1 MGRGEE
7 NTLTAPL
14 AFAAM
19 VACVIAGFL
28 ALDHFADANEQLL
41 LGAATW
47 LILIASCASLGR
59 EDRARAL
66 LVVVVA
72 TCAEVLGS
80 IVLGAYTYR
89 LENLPAF
96 VPPGHGLVFLAGLRI
111 SQSEPVRKHSRAF
124 LWAVIALVAAWGAAG
139 LVLLGRTDA
148 LGAITGALL
157 ICVLLRGRTAT
168 LYAGVF
174 LMVGFLEIY
183 GTSIGAWHWAATAPD
198 TPLPTGN
205 PPSGIAGVYVLFD
218 VAAITLAPRA
228 LAAVDHLRRRLPSLA
243 YSLIPAASRASA
255 RSQ

>member
-1 MGRGEE
+1 MGRSEG
-7 NTLTAPL
+7 NNPLSAPL
-14 AFAAM
+14 PFAAM
-19 VACVIAGFL
+19 IACVIAGFL
-28 ALDHFADANEQLL
+28 ALDHFSNADEQLL

-47 LILIASCASLGR
+47 AILIASCASLDR

-72 TCAEVLGS
+72 SCAEVLGS

-111 SQSEPVRKHSRAF
+111 SQSDLVRNHRRAF
-124 LWAVIALVAAWGAAG
+124 LRTVIGLIAAWGAAG

-157 ICVLLRGRTAT
+157 IYVLLRGRRAT

-198 TPLPTGN
+198 TPLPAGN

-218 VAAITLAPRA
+218 VAAITLAPRV
-228 LAAVDHLRRRLPSLA
+228 LAALDALRRLPALA
-243 YSLIPAASRASA
+243 RFASA
-255 RSQ
+255 G

>member
-1 MGRGEE
+1 MGRTDR
-7 NTLTAPL
+7 NHPLSAPL
-14 AFAAM
+14 PFAAM

-28 ALDHFADANEQLL
+28 ALDHFANADEQLL

-47 LILIASCASLGR
+47 LILIASCASLDR
-59 EDRARAL
+59 QDRARAL
-66 LVVVVA
+66 LVVAVA

-96 VPPGHGLVFLAGLRI
+96 VPPGHGLVFLAGLCI
-111 SQSEPVRKHSRAF
+111 SRSEPVRRNPRIF
-124 LWAVIALVAAWGAAG
+124 IWAVIGLVAAWGAAG
-139 LVLLGRTDA
+139 LLLLDRTDG

-157 ICVLLRGRTAT
+157 IYVLLRGRSAT

-218 VAAITLAPRA
+218 IAAIALAPRA
-228 LAAVDHLRRRLPSLA
+228 LAAFDRLRSLPRRT
-243 YSLIPAASRASA
+243 RFASA
-255 RSQ
+255 S

>member
-1 MGRGEE
+1 
-7 NTLTAPL
+7 
-14 AFAAM
+14 M

-28 ALDHFADANEQLL
+28 ALDHFASADEQLL

-59 EDRARAL
+59 EDRTRAL

-111 SQSEPVRKHSRAF
+111 SQSGPVRRHRRAF
-124 LWAVIALVAAWGAAG
+124 LSAVIGLVAAWGAAG
-139 LVLLGRTDA
+139 LILLGRTDA

-157 ICVLLRGRTAT
+157 ICVLLRGRSAAT

-198 TPLPTGN
+198 TPLPAGN

-218 VAAITLAPRA
+218 VAAIAMAPRA
-228 LAAVDHLRRRLPSLA
+228 LAMFDRLRRLPLLT
-243 YSLIPAASRASA
+243 YSAIPAASSASD